1 MALETARLH
10 PHKHKGLVSQDAN
23 VEISPR
29 NGKSTQRTG
38 TWRTLYLFLDKL
50 YTRNFPSTYLCNYE
64 SSRYLHWTSYNQFPW
79 KLKKKKK
86 KVGKAASTG
95 HTSPWQ
101 PLQETHTGRQLC
113 TPRVILFAAGA
124 LKASLA
130 KKRGPINKSSSCS
143 SLLGQEK

>member
-86 KVGKAASTG
+86 RLGK
-95 HTSPWQ
+95 
-101 PLQETHTGRQLC
+101 LL
-113 TPRVILFAAGA
+113 A
-124 LKASLA
+124 LVTLRHGSRS
-130 KKRGPINKSSSCS
+130 KKHIQGGSYVHPASSCS
-143 SLLGQEK
+143 PPEPWKHLSQRNGGQSTSPVRAAAY